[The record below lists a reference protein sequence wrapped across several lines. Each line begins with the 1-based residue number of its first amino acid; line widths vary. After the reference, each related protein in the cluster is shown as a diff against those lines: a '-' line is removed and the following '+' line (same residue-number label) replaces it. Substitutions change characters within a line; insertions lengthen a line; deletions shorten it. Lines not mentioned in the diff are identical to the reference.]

1 MKSKKNIYEIYQEI
15 RRDWGQI
22 NPSTKVFKDKKN
34 IVEKKNIKRT
44 LKNKKV

>member
-22 NPSTKVFKDKKN
+22 NPSTKVFKDKKKYN
-34 IVEKKNIKRT
+34 RKEKHKKNFEE
-44 LKNKKV
+44 